1 MKNAAKSIRSAYKT
15 ALAGITY
22 NGTAVPVYERAITQT
37 YPDYFIEIG
46 DVLDGFVGNDVK
58 FMRDTEV
65 NVEVFTRQY
74 KYQNNTAVDEI
85 AEDVMAAIIPNT
97 NSNALDTTDFQV
109 GYIALQNSRYL
120 YEVDEKGYNITRKI
134 MTFTQTLIQK

>member
-1 MKNAAKSIRSAYKT
+1 
-15 ALAGITY
+15 
-22 NGTAVPVYERAITQT
+22 
-37 YPDYFIEIG
+37 
-46 DVLDGFVGNDVK
+46 
-58 FMRDTEV
+58 MRDTEV

-74 KYQNNTAVDEI
+74 KYQSNTAVDEI

-134 MTFTQTLIQK
+134 LTFTQTLIQK